1 MDVLQS
7 VIGDGAL
14 LMFSIAGLVTTAVA
28 IVRDTR
34 AQKAELSGVRI
45 EG

>member
-14 LMFSIAGLVTTAVA
+14 LMFSVAGLAATAVA
-28 IVRDTR
+28 IVRDTK
-34 AQKAELSGVRI
+34 AQRAELSGIQI

>member
-14 LMFSIAGLVTTAVA
+14 LMFSVMGLVATAVA
-28 IVRDTR
+28 IVRDTKAQR
-34 AQKAELSGVRI
+34 AEVSGIRI
-45 EG
+45 ER

>member
-14 LMFSIAGLVTTAVA
+14 LMFSVMGLVATAVA

-34 AQKAELSGVRI
+34 AQRAEHSGIPV
-45 EG
+45 ES

>member
-14 LMFSIAGLVTTAVA
+14 LMFSVMGLVATAVA
-28 IVRDTR
+28 IVRDTQ
-34 AQKAELSGVRI
+34 AQRAELTGVQVD
-45 EG
+45 G